1 MSIQE
6 LIPYII
12 IGITGF
18 ISYKGFNDRGFFN
31 KYLFHVGA
39 ILGQKDYKRMISS
52 GFLHADWIHFGFN
65 MYSLFLFG
73 KFVALPVD
81 KTGVYASG
89 VGYLGFLGIYFGS
102 LIAGNLFAL
111 FMNRNNSNYS
121 AIGASGAVSG
131 IVMASVV
138 LLPTIRIMF
147 MPGWIYA
154 LVFTGISVFGMNAK
168 RDNIG
173 HDAHLGGGVMGML
186 LAYLIRPDLLMTN
199 YKPVLYVLVP
209 TLILIF
215 VLIKFP
221 HLLNKDSWARGKM
234 NKPTDTVDEEYNA
247 IKREKELEV
256 NRILEKISSQGVGSL
271 TRDEKNFLDLNT

>member
-6 LIPYII
+6 IIPYII

-18 ISYKGFNDRGFFN
+18 ISYKGFNDRSFFN
-31 KYLFHVGA
+31 KYLFHTGA
-39 ILGQKDYKRMISS
+39 ILGQKDYKRMLSS
-52 GFLHADWIHFGFN
+52 GFLHADWMHFGFN

-73 KFVALPVD
+73 KI
-81 KTGVYASG
+81 
-89 VGYLGFLGIYFGS
+89 VGFGAGPFGFLGIYFGS
-102 LIAGNLFAL
+102 LIAGNLFSL
-111 FMNRNNSNYS
+111 FMNRKNSNYS

-138 LLPTIRIMF
+138 FFPTIEIMF

-154 LVFTGISVFGMNAK
+154 LVFTGISVFGMSSK
-168 RDNIG
+168 RDNVG
-173 HDAHLGGGVMGML
+173 HEAHLGGGVIGML
-186 LAYLIRPDLLMTN
+186 IAYLIRPDLLMTN

-221 HLLNKDSWARGKM
+221 HLINKGSWASSKM
-234 NKPTDTVDEEYNA
+234 TKPTDTVDEEYNA
-247 IKREKELEV
+247 IKREKEEEV
-256 NRILEKISSQGVGSL
+256 NRILEKVSSQGVGSL
-271 TRDEKNFLDLNT
+271 SRDEKNFLDLNT